1 MYVVLVL
8 YQKPELLLF
17 FSESLKDEMISAID
31 LVNDLVDSRYPYLSY
46 IDYHCGSE
54 GMTFYLKAEL
64 SLIKNKNI
72 PKDFN
77 FAEVKNADIFRN
89 FTNFPAPSEDDTFN
103 AKYSSQH
110 MLTTIPFLWI

>member
-1 MYVVLVL
+1 MVQKNQPLSSSVPPEYELVER
-8 YQKPELLLF
+8 KW
-17 FSESLKDEMISAID
+17 
-31 LVNDLVDSRYPYLSY
+31 RYPYLSY

-64 SLIKNKNI
+64 SLINNKNI

-89 FTNFPAPSEDDTFN
+89 FSNFPAPSEDDAFN
-103 AKYSSQH
+103 AKYPSQH
-110 MLTTIPFLWI
+110 TLTTIPFLWI